1 MKGDTSKCM
10 QQFYIIY
17 QVFQWCFLRF
27 VRFQF
32 DLVSLDL
39 NSTHTHTQHIS
50 SALSTELKVIMFHFA
65 PKFATKKE
73 FTRRLYIKS
82 AITYE
87 TDRNKD
93 TQTLQRTK
101 HKSFIFME
109 INHFKPKQ
117 TNNQTNHINESF
129 MIKNGLRSPTDRSF
143 GKTFIS
149 IALWLSL
156 IQT

>member
-1 MKGDTSKCM
+1 MYATILY
-10 QQFYIIY
+10 YIPSVSM
-17 QVFQWCFLRF
+17 VFSPFRSFPIRF
-27 VRFQF
+27 GFSRFEF
-32 DLVSLDL
+32 
-39 NSTHTHTQHIS
+39 NTHTHTTYFIGAVNWTKS
-50 SALSTELKVIMFHFA
+50 NYVSFRF
-65 PKFATKKE
+65 KFATKKE